1 MLDGSWDL
9 RAHEA
14 EDLKLQSWPQ
24 RNRKMCHQLYV
35 DCTSREYKLY
45 LSERIARKFSIN
57 LAKFQNCWI
66 FLLEWAQI
74 ILWQIQLIVKLQI
87 QPVTEKKSICYLAG
101 ILIPNISSGPL

>member
-1 MLDGSWDL
+1 MLDGSCDL

-24 RNRKMCHQLYV
+24 RNRKMRYQLYV

-57 LAKFQNCWI
+57 LATFQNCWI
-66 FLLEWAQI
+66 SLLEWAQI

-87 QPVTEKKSICYLAG
+87 QPVTEKKVFAIALA
-101 ILIPNISSGPL
+101 S